1 VVTCPNPSVTANH
14 LTTVVA
20 SLESRTGIVNKAR
33 SDFLFATP
41 SFIYGA
47 ARVLDLFGVYDAYN
61 SSSTACEADYRAIW
75 SDWSMVGQDIYSAM
89 KQFEHS
95 LPPGSVVRNEELSQQ
110 MSFFP

>member
-1 VVTCPNPSVTANH
+1 M
-14 LTTVVA
+14 
-20 SLESRTGIVNKAR
+20 NKAR

-47 ARVLDLFGVYDAYN
+47 ARALDLFGVYDAYN
-61 SSSTACEADYRAIW
+61 SGSSAYEADYRAIR
-75 SDWSMVGQDIYSAM
+75 SDWSIVGQDICSAM
-89 KQFEHS
+89 KQFERS